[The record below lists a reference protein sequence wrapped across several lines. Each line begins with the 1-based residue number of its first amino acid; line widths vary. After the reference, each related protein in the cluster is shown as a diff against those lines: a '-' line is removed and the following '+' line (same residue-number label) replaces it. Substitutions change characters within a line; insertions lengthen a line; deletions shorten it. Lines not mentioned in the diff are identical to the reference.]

1 MAVFAVFMLS
11 EAVTSRASPYAR
23 RFTLSRAER
32 TIPFPYK
39 SDRRRVMCLRA
50 TCDAL
55 LSLNF
60 SVTA

>member
-11 EAVTSRASPYAR
+11 AAVTSRASPYAR
-23 RFTLSRAER
+23 RFTLSCAER

-39 SDRRRVMCLRA
+39 SDRRRVMCLCA

-55 LSLNF
+55 LSFTF
-60 SVTA
+60 SLSA